1 MIMNR
6 LYAKIGKKIDSAL
19 VWESI
24 DELLKENEFYYQ
36 HLLRVYPKGQVKL
49 IKAIAKEK
57 KVKEITAGTF
67 VAKYGLTAASSVK
80 SALARML
87 DEEIVYCAED
97 GYMVYD
103 RFFGQWL
110 DATF

>member
-1 MIMNR
+1 MILNR
-6 LYAKIGKKIDSAL
+6 LYAKKGKTIDLTL
-19 VWESI
+19 VLESI
-24 DELLKENEFYYQ
+24 DDILKENEFYYQ
-36 HLLRVYPKGQVKL
+36 HLLKVYPKGQVKL

-57 KVKEITAGTF
+57 RVKEITAGAF

-80 SALARML
+80 SALSRML
-87 DEEIVYCAED
+87 DEEILYCARD